1 MSIRASTSRLSL
13 EDWDQSCPLRT
24 SEAAL
29 ISRVQHASSSKPIP
43 AQLLSQARSGRLNPN
58 TNRSRP
64 TTPSILRSAASHVS
78 LTASPVLNRSSSPST
93 PPRPLHTEPTT
104 PQQRAQR
111 AEQEPTWAPITTT
124 QQFHDW
130 FALVER
136 SLEIEQEQVYVNHL
150 ETLSHHLA
158 ACEHVLENLDD
169 ARGLL
174 SEIEANYRF
183 VEDNSRALQ
192 LACETML
199 DEQVRRKDLL
209 VSCSSDH
216 SALSCTSTSTSTS
229 TQKHLI
235 QVTEALSARLEYF
248 RQLETATR
256 MLNLPGEDLVL
267 QEEFLNVLD
276 RLDLC
281 LDYLKANVPCSVS
294 EPAAPRTTLANP
306 QHSSPPLSLS
316 LSLQRDFK
324 DAEIYLIRFQ
334 QCLTRS
340 MTLIKMYFVSTIKRL
355 TTEVLDKMTINDLSE
370 TASHALL
377 YTKFSTTAETLRI
390 LTYELE
396 KRASVDRNEYGS
408 LLGECYTVWFAS
420 RGQLL
425 SAELQEEV
433 RRMDP
438 VTSDL
443 IKLAKAG
450 CNHLRSVCMAE
461 WDLYKQLFAT
471 GEVEAYRFL
480 ESLCDYLYD
489 SLRPRIL
496 HEPKLETLCELCT
509 ILGAMG
515 GLDAEMGEDEEDDE
529 VGGRGLEQGDTS
541 LELRWGNQTAS
552 AATFVS
558 PNSTTIT
565 PLGRL
570 KFSKLLQTIQQ
581 DAQTRLVFRAQAVI
595 QSEVL
600 HYTPTLEDLDYP
612 AKLLDSEGRTKDLA
626 LWTEDERK
634 RETEGGGGAF
644 RVPREEVQGDW
655 YPTLK
660 RTVWVLSKLNTYVNV
675 SPEGWM
681 GWEVETGCIQADLR
695 LRFCVEQNAIFEDFA
710 GEAVTLCRQSLST
723 AAAQIRS
730 RPLPIKSAV
739 PSEEPTTTST
749 NLNDEDPRQL
759 DGQLFLI
766 RHLLLLKEM
775 IRSVDMVQ
783 IERAADFSTVT
794 DALINLLRNTSV
806 IFNRNALFELASRGI
821 PSFTE
826 TMRDAKTDLDSAL
839 KSACEELI
847 AETARTIGRDIQGFL
862 DECGTYLS
870 AGTTGTAIGAGA
882 GQGKDLSSQGW
893 ASAERVM
900 GLHDAFVGGVQGK
913 VVRVAM
919 RLKVYL
925 NDPKTSAV
933 LLPPLLDEILDTYS
947 TFYNLIRSEYG
958 FVTTSAMTTPGV
970 VRDKLQEAVQQV
982 A

>member
-1 MSIRASTSRLSL
+1 MSTRASTSRLSL
-13 EDWDQSCPLRT
+13 EDWDQSCPLSK

-43 AQLLSQARSGRLNPN
+43 AQLLLLSQVQSGRANPN
-58 TNRSRP
+58 TNRSRSRP
-64 TTPSILRSAASHVS
+64 TTPSILRRAASHVNVA
-78 LTASPVLNRSSSPST
+78 ASPVLNRSCSPLT
-93 PPRPLHTEPTT
+93 TPRPPHPDHAT
-104 PQQRAQR
+104 QQQ
-111 AEQEPTWAPITTT
+111 AEQEPTLAPITTT

-158 ACEHVLENLDD
+158 ACQHVLENLDD

-199 DEQVRRKDLL
+199 DEQ
-209 VSCSSDH
+209 
-216 SALSCTSTSTSTS
+216 
-229 TQKHLI
+229 KHLI
-235 QVTEALSARLEYF
+235 QVTEALSARLDYF

-281 LDYLKANVPCSVS
+281 LDYLKAN
-294 EPAAPRTTLANP
+294 
-306 QHSSPPLSLS
+306 
-316 LSLQRDFK
+316 RDFK

-355 TTEVLDKMTINDLSE
+355 TTEVLDKMTIKDLSE

-377 YTKFSTTAETLRI
+377 YTKFSTIAETLRI

-408 LLGECYTVWFAS
+408 LLGECYTIWFAS

-438 VTSDL
+438 VASDL

-529 VGGRGLEQGDTS
+529 VGGRGLEEGDTS
-541 LELRWGNQTAS
+541 LEIRLGNQTAS

-612 AKLLDSEGRTKDLA
+612 AKLLDSQGRTKELA

-634 RETEGGGGAF
+634 RETEGVGGAF

-655 YPTLK
+655 YPTLR
-660 RTVWVLSKLNTYVNV
+660 RTVWVLSKLNTYVN
-675 SPEGWM
+675 
-681 GWEVETGCIQADLR
+681 
-695 LRFCVEQNAIFEDFA
+695 NAIFEDFA

-870 AGTTGTAIGAGA
+870 AGTAGTAIAGAGA
-882 GQGKDLSSQGW
+882 GQGKDLSSQAW

-900 GLHDAFVGGVQGK
+900 ALHDAFVGGVQGK

-970 VRDKLQEAVQQV
+970 VKDKLQEAVQQV

>member
-1 MSIRASTSRLSL
+1 MSTRASTSRLSL
-13 EDWDQSCPLRT
+13 QDWDPSCPLT
-24 SEAAL
+24 QTEAAL
-29 ISRVQHASSSKPIP
+29 ISRVQQASTSKPIP
-43 AQLLSQARSGRLNPN
+43 PNLLLRQQQLQLQTSRSNGGY
-58 TNRSRP
+58 TNGSRP
-64 TTPSILRSAASHVS
+64 TTPSILRTAASHVN
-78 LTASPVLNRSSSPST
+78 LTGSPVLNRSSSPST
-93 PPRPLHTEPTT
+93 SRHPLHSENNDAPVHQEEDEPTLG
-104 PQQRAQR
+104 
-111 AEQEPTWAPITTT
+111 PITTT

-130 FALVER
+130 FALVES

-150 ETLSHHLA
+150 DTLQNHVA
-158 ACEHVLENLDD
+158 ACQHVLERLDD

-183 VEDNSRALQ
+183 VEDNSSALQ

-199 DEQVRRKDLL
+199 DEQ
-209 VSCSSDH
+209 
-216 SALSCTSTSTSTS
+216 
-229 TQKHLI
+229 KHLI
-235 QVTEALSARLEYF
+235 QVTQAISARLEYF

-267 QEEFLNVLD
+267 RQAFLDVLD
-276 RLDLC
+276 RLDVC
-281 LDYLKANVPCSVS
+281 LDYLKAN
-294 EPAAPRTTLANP
+294 
-306 QHSSPPLSLS
+306 
-316 LSLQRDFK
+316 RDFK

-355 TTEVLDKMTINDLSE
+355 TTEVLDKMNGKDLSE
-370 TASHALL
+370 TALHALL
-377 YTKFSTTAETLRI
+377 YTKFSSTAETLRI

-396 KRASVDRNEYGS
+396 KRASLDRNEYGN
-408 LLGECYTVWFAS
+408 LLAECYTVWFAS
-420 RGQLL
+420 RLQLL
-425 SAELQEEV
+425 SASLQEEV

-438 VTSDL
+438 VGSDV

-450 CNHLRSVCMAE
+450 CNHLRSVCMSE
-461 WDLYKQLFAT
+461 WDLYKQLFST
-471 GEVEAYRFL
+471 GQVEAYRFL

-509 ILGAMG
+509 ILSAMM
-515 GLDAEMGEDEEDDE
+515 GLDSEMGDDEDDDEDGDRRIGDANEED
-529 VGGRGLEQGDTS
+529 GGDRS
-541 LELRWGNQTAS
+541 LVIRLGGKTAPGS
-552 AATFVS
+552 TLGS
-558 PNSTTIT
+558 NTTTIT

-600 HYTPTLEDLDYP
+600 HYSPSLDDLDYP
-612 AKLLDSEGRTKDLA
+612 NKLLDPQGKNKDLA
-626 LWTEDERK
+626 LWTEDEK
-634 RETEGGGGAF
+634 LRENEVGMGAF
-644 RVPREEVQGDW
+644 RVPREEVQVDW

-660 RTVWVLSKLNTYVNV
+660 RTVWVLSKLNTYVN
-675 SPEGWM
+675 
-681 GWEVETGCIQADLR
+681 
-695 LRFCVEQNAIFEDFA
+695 NAIFEDFA

-730 RPLPIKSAV
+730 RPLPIKAAAS
-739 PSEEPTTTST
+739 STTTAST
-749 NLNDEDPRQL
+749 KVEEDTRQL

-775 IRSVDMVQ
+775 VRSVDMVQ

-806 IFNRNALFELASRGI
+806 IFNRNALFELASKGI

-839 KSACEELI
+839 KRACEDLI
-847 AETARTIGRDIQGFL
+847 ADSARTIGKDLQRFL

-870 AGTTGTAIGAGA
+870 AGNGVGAVGTGTGG
-882 GQGKDLSSQGW
+882 GGGGMGGGTMGLGKDLSSQNW

-900 GLHDAFVGGVQGK
+900 RLHDTFVEGVQGN

-919 RLKVYL
+919 RLKLYL
-925 NDPKTSAV
+925 NDRKTSAV

-947 TFYNLIRSEYG
+947 TFYNRTDGNDSLLVIRSEYG

-970 VRDKLQEAVQQV
+970 VKDKLQEAVNHV
-982 A
+982 E